1 MYSDMVNESD
11 EALVMQVVKFYF
23 PRWDKG
29 EEMVEEE
36 GSEEGTEA
44 GSKHSGGAERG
55 ERLTC
60 SRTTSSLYEY
70 IRKFRAARN
79 SPYKDKWDERL
90 QVETIRDHREQQD
103 DEETRQREENG
114 SAEKV
119 GTAFDADVMNGTW
132 DDVFEE
138 DVSQTAPVLV

>member
-1 MYSDMVNESD
+1 MYSDMVSESD

-29 EEMVEEE
+29 EDVVEDE

-70 IRKFRAARN
+70 IRRFRAARN
-79 SPYKDKWDERL
+79 SPYSQKWDERL
-90 QVETIRDHREQQD
+90 QAETIRDHREKQD
-103 DEETRQREENG
+103 DEETRQREENDD
-114 SAEKV
+114 AV
-119 GTAFDADVMNGTW
+119 GTTFDADVMNGTW
-132 DDVFEE
+132 DGMFEE
-138 DVSQTAPVLV
+138 DVLPTTPVLV